1 MSWRIVAASAIGTSH
16 TATGG
21 ECQDSCFASIESA
34 SDKDPLLYMFIA
46 DGAGSAIH
54 GGKGAELA
62 IEVAVKF
69 FAKQY
74 YFPEFTLH
82 DALAVDCMLTVR
94 RTIDAHAEQEGFRAR
109 DYACTFLGLLSFSQS
124 TLLMQIGDGGVVIDI
139 GDGFH
144 VPIEPMSGEYANMT
158 CFATDNDAIDVL
170 EIRYFPRKILK
181 AALFSDGIQ
190 RLALNLATNTAY
202 EPFFTP
208 FFNTLSK
215 ATIEQEDQ
223 LQLALTRFL
232 NSEAVNERTDDD
244 KTLALAIFVE

>member
-1 MSWRIVAASAIGTSH
+1 MSWRIVAASAAGTSH

-34 SDKDPLLYMFIA
+34 SDKAPLLYMFVA
-46 DGAGSAIH
+46 DGAGSAMR

-62 IEVAVKF
+62 IEAAAEF
-69 FAKQY
+69 FTKQY
-74 YFPEFTLH
+74 FLPEFTLH
-82 DALAVDCMLTVR
+82 EALAVDCMLMVR
-94 RTIDAHAEQEGFRAR
+94 RAIDDHAEKEGLRAR

-124 TLLMQIGDGGVVIDI
+124 TLVIQIGDGGVVIDI

-158 CFATDNDAIDVL
+158 YFATDNDAIDILQV
-170 EIRYFPRKILK
+170 RCFSKKILK

-190 RLALNLATNTAY
+190 RLALNLATNTAH
-202 EPFFTP
+202 EPFFAP

-223 LQLALTRFL
+223 LQLALTQFL

-244 KTLALAIFVE
+244 KTLALAVLVE